1 MPQPAIRAR
10 AKALREASARRRA
23 AWLAGLVGSVQ
34 QVLVERADGRGHA
47 GNYAEARVECDAVPG
62 SVMPMRV
69 RAVEGEM
76 LVGGQA

>member
-1 MPQPAIRAR
+1 
-10 AKALREASARRRA
+10 
-23 AWLAGLVGSVQ
+23 
-34 QVLVERADGRGHA
+34 VLVERADGRGHA
-47 GNYAEARVECDAVPG
+47 GNYAEARVEGDAVPG